1 MLTKR
6 QLKLLGLL
14 EQEPSFQTVAHLAAK
29 LGISERTVY
38 TEMKALQESGLTLVR
53 KRGVGI
59 AIDKEGDS
67 EKTPTEDEDKSLQRR
82 VAIMNRLIFKGQTV
96 TFKALSEEYFVS
108 KTSIKQDFT
117 FIEQILGK
125 GNAFHLTKDRK
136 GTRIIWKN
144 PEEKLNVLLNFNQLL
159 TEHSQALSQ
168 SRLED
173 EIDILLSCYPQDAVN
188 ACENILYSY
197 IKENINT
204 ISEVYVQSFL
214 SALVALVYQLLQ
226 GEHLSAKEKVL
237 NPKRHAFYIDSAVK
251 ILHKASVRLGF
262 VYTNGDIEFLSYML
276 LNYRFEPM
284 PADYVDNGLLERL
297 IKEVSQ
303 ALTIDFSGDQHLL
316 EQLKTHIPA
325 MLQRLQSHTF
335 IKNPFTEQIKLEYS
349 VVFNILWLVM
359 TDFSDELGVDI
370 NEDEI
375 AFLTIYFQL
384 AIEKAGISRKILV
397 ICPTG
402 LVTSELLI
410 NRIKNALPSLDT
422 LEVASVPEAAEL
434 NLQQYDFVLTTVK
447 LKQQTKNSFYVS
459 PFISNSELISLFSEK
474 TKQNKLLTK
483 SPEVLEHYILPH
495 LVFTDKQYASK
506 KDVILSVG
514 EHLEEEQLV
523 TGDFKF
529 DVLKRE
535 ELGGTDLPLGVAV
548 PHGKPIHV
556 LKTFVALIKNCK
568 KYKWNTYYVD
578 TVFMIGIAQKDL
590 KEARAIIAGIYQI
603 INDEARLKT
612 LRQEKDVREVLKIVY
627 GKD

>member
-14 EQEPSFQTVAHLAAK
+14 EQEPSFQTAAHLAAK

-38 TEMKALQESGLTLVR
+38 TEIKALQNSGLNIVR

-59 AIDKEGDS
+59 AVDKKLGS
-67 EKTPTEDEDKSLQRR
+67 ENPAEDEDQSLKRR
-82 VAIMNRLIFKGQTV
+82 VAIMIRLIFKGQTV
-96 TFKALSEEYFVS
+96 TFNALSEEYFVS

-117 FIEQILGK
+117 FIEKTLGK
-125 GNAFHLTKDRK
+125 GNDFHLLSNHK
-136 GTRIIWKN
+136 GTRAVWKDS
-144 PEEKLNVLLNFNQLL
+144 EEKLNALLNFNQLL
-159 TEHSQALSQ
+159 IEHAQSLSPLP
-168 SRLED
+168 LED
-173 EIDILLSCYPQDAVN
+173 DIDILLTSYPHEAVGV
-188 ACENILYSY
+188 CTNILYSY

-204 ISEVYVQSFL
+204 ISEVYIQSFL
-214 SALVALVYQLLQ
+214 SVLIALVYQLLQ
-226 GEHLSAKEKVL
+226 GEHLSVKEGLL
-237 NPKRHAFYIDSAVK
+237 NQKTHAFYIDSAVK

-262 VYTNGDIEFLSYML
+262 AYTNGDIEYLSYML
-276 LNYRFEPM
+276 LNYRFEPI
-284 PADYVDNGLLERL
+284 PAAYVDDGLVERL
-297 IKEVSQ
+297 IEEVSQ
-303 ALTIDFSGDQHLL
+303 ALTIDFSSDEHLL
-316 EQLKTHIPA
+316 EQLKIHIPA

-335 IKNPFTEQIKLEYS
+335 VKNPFTEQIKLEYS
-349 VVFNILWLVM
+349 VVFNILWLLM
-359 TDFSDELGVDI
+359 TDFSDELGLDI

-402 LVTSELLI
+402 IVTSELLI

-434 NLQQYDFVLTTVK
+434 DLNQYDFVLTTVK
-447 LKQQTKNSFYVS
+447 LKQQESNCYYVS
-459 PFISNSELISLFSEK
+459 PFISNRELISIFSEK
-474 TKQNKLLTK
+474 TKPNKILTK
-483 SPEVLEHYILPH
+483 SPEILKHYILPH
-495 LVFTDKQYASK
+495 LVFTDKKYASK
-506 KDVILSVG
+506 RDVILSVG
-514 EHLEEEQLV
+514 EHLEEEKLV
-523 TGDFKF
+523 TGDFKY

-548 PHGKPIHV
+548 PHGKPVHV
-556 LKTFVALIKNCK
+556 LKTFVALITSCK

-590 KEARAIIAGIYQI
+590 KQARAIIASIYQI
-603 INDEARLKT
+603 INDEAKLKT
-612 LRQEKDVREVLKIVY
+612 LRQEKDVKEVLKIVY

>member
-14 EQEPSFQTVAHLAAK
+14 KQEPSFQTAAHLAAK

-38 TEMKALQESGLTLVR
+38 TEMKALQNSGFNIIR

-59 AIDKEGDS
+59 AVDQKDGNER
-67 EKTPTEDEDKSLQRR
+67 PAEDENQGLQRR
-82 VAIMNRLIFKGQTV
+82 VAVMIRLIFKDQTV
-96 TFKALSEEYFVS
+96 TFNALSEEYFVS
-108 KTSIKQDFT
+108 KTSIKQDFK
-117 FIEQILGK
+117 FIEKTLSK
-125 GNAFHLTKDRK
+125 GNDFHLLSDHK
-136 GTRIIWKN
+136 GTRAVWKN

-159 TEHSQALSQ
+159 IEHSQSLSQ
-168 SRLED
+168 SQLED
-173 EIDILLSCYPQDAVN
+173 DIDILLSCYPKDAVKV
-188 ACENILYSY
+188 CENILYSY

-214 SALVALVYQLLQ
+214 SVLIALVYQLLQ
-226 GEHLSAKEKVL
+226 GDHLSVKEGLL
-237 NPKRHAFYIDSAVK
+237 NRKMHAFYIDSAVK
-251 ILHKASVRLGF
+251 ILHKASVRLDF
-262 VYTNGDIEFLSYML
+262 VYTNGDIEYLSYML
-276 LNYRFEPM
+276 LNYRFEPI
-284 PADYVDNGLLERL
+284 PAAYVDDGLVERL
-297 IKEVSQ
+297 IEEVSQ
-303 ALTIDFSGDQHLL
+303 ALTIDFSADQHLL
-316 EQLKTHIPA
+316 EQLKMHIPA
-325 MLQRLQSHTF
+325 MLQRLRSHTF
-335 IKNPFTEQIKLEYS
+335 VKNPFTEQIKLEYS

-422 LEVASVPEAAEL
+422 LEVASVAEAAEL
-434 NLQQYDFVLTTVK
+434 NLHQYDFVLTTVK
-447 LKQQTKNSFYVS
+447 LKQQTDNSFYVS
-459 PFISNSELISLFSEK
+459 PFISNSELISLFSEEK
-474 TKQNKLLTK
+474 KQNKILSK

-514 EHLEEEQLV
+514 KHLEEKQLV

-612 LRQEKDVREVLKIVY
+612 LRQEKDVKEVLKIVY